1 VSYLRLS
8 TRLQLYSFAHR
19 RAVCTKSRAMGNG
32 PEVVLRAVTEV
43 MARAQS
49 YGYLTAPWQGITHP
63 VGLDTYTGGYRSLRR
78 LGLRPEKLMPKSRQS
93 KAAELEGVALNQLIN
108 CGRGGKGFCFA
119 YRGVFSGKGSP
130 CQSGRN
136 HFLFFC
142 NLRRRAGIAT
152 ELFGTGPSKSAL
164 QETLYFRLYL
174 S

>member
-1 VSYLRLS
+1 
-8 TRLQLYSFAHR
+8 
-19 RAVCTKSRAMGNG
+19 MGNG

-108 CGRGGKGFCFA
+108 VAVAEKASALRTEEYFQERGRRA
-119 YRGVFSGKGSP
+119 NRAETISYFSATCAAG
-130 CQSGRN
+130 QA
-136 HFLFFC
+136 
-142 NLRRRAGIAT
+142 LRRNFSA
-152 ELFGTGPSKSAL
+152 EEPSKSAL
-164 QETLYFRLYL
+164 QGTLYFWPYL